1 MDFFL
6 PFSLSLIAGL
16 STTAGAGFLFL
27 YRNISNNTL
36 HFFLGLSAGVM
47 LYLSFIELLPESI
60 QHIGF
65 AFGNLLFFSG
75 ILFMAIVDRFF
86 PHSLLFNTNCQKER
100 CDNRLYS
107 TGVMVA
113 IGLAL
118 HNFPE
123 GVTVFMGSYV
133 NIEFGAV
140 LALAITLHNIPEG
153 IAIAV
158 PILAATKSKMTALK
172 YGFLAGII
180 EPIGGLFA
188 YFILRPYLETDLVYA
203 LFAVVAGVM
212 VYISFDELLPVCFKC
227 DLKHVPIAG
236 ISLGMILAALSILF
250 LNG

>member
-1 MDFFL
+1 MEFYL
-6 PFSLSLIAGL
+6 PLILSLIAGL
-16 STTAGAGFLFL
+16 STTVGAGFLFL
-27 YRNISNNTL
+27 YRNISKNTL

-60 QHIGF
+60 HHIGF
-65 AFGNLLFFSG
+65 AFGNVLFFSG
-75 ILFMAIVDRFF
+75 IFFMALVDRFF
-86 PHSLLFNTNCQKER
+86 PHYLLGSSTCTNEQ
-100 CDNRLYS
+100 CDRKLYS
-107 TGVMVA
+107 TGIMVA

-133 NIEFGAV
+133 NIEFGTV

-158 PILAATKSKMTALK
+158 PILAATKSKMEALK
-172 YGFLAGII
+172 YSFLAGII

-188 YFILRPYLETDLVYA
+188 YFILRPYLETELVYA
-203 LFAVVAGVM
+203 IFAAVAGVM

-236 ISLGMILAALSILF
+236 ISIGMMIAAFSILF

>member
-6 PFSLSLIAGL
+6 PFILSLIAGL
-16 STTAGAGFLFL
+16 STTAGAGFLFI
-27 YRNISNNTL
+27 YRNLSKNSL

-60 QHIGF
+60 HHIGF

-75 ILFMAIVDRFF
+75 IFFMAIVDRFF
-86 PHSLLFNTNCQKER
+86 PHYLFGASACTNEQ
-100 CDNRLYS
+100 CDRKLYS
-107 TGVMVA
+107 TGIMVA

-123 GVTVFMGSYV
+123 GVTVFMGSYL
-133 NIEFGAV
+133 NIEFGIV

-153 IAIAV
+153 IAIAA
-158 PILAATKSKMTALK
+158 PILAATGSKVKALK
-172 YGFLAGII
+172 YSFLAGII
-180 EPIGGLFA
+180 EPVGGLFA
-188 YFILRPYLETDLVYA
+188 YFILRPYLGTDLLYVVFA
-203 LFAVVAGVM
+203 LVAGVM